1 MPRQDFYIKKLL
13 QDPARFADL
22 YNAEIFHG
30 KQILKAELL
39 SPVSTESGIAITN
52 RSGRRQTIQ
61 RRRDI
66 AMKAS
71 IGACFI
77 VAGCEAQGE
86 IHYGMPIRSLT
97 YDALDYTEQLTE
109 IQKEHRKKK
118 DLTKSP
124 EFLSGII
131 RRDKLQPVLTLVLYC
146 GKDPW
151 DGPKSL
157 YDMLDLRGPTECIPD
172 LLAAL
177 PDYRINL
184 VDIRK
189 IENLSLY
196 KTGLQQVF
204 GMLKYSAEKSKFY
217 NYITSNHDQIS
228 MLDDNALTAVM
239 GLLGENRRLMKYL
252 AAPGREEGYTM
263 CQAIDDLIADG
274 KLEGKREGEKEGE
287 VRMASLIS
295 ILLKENRL
303 DLIAEISGN
312 EQLRR
317 QLFQHYHL

>member
-52 RSGRRQTIQ
+52 RSGRKQTIQ

-118 DLTKSP
+118 D
-124 EFLSGII
+124 
-131 RRDKLQPVLTLVLYC
+131 
-146 GKDPW
+146 
-151 DGPKSL
+151 
-157 YDMLDLRGPTECIPD
+157 
-172 LLAAL
+172 
-177 PDYRINL
+177 
-184 VDIRK
+184 
-189 IENLSLY
+189 
-196 KTGLQQVF
+196 
-204 GMLKYSAEKSKFY
+204 
-217 NYITSNHDQIS
+217 
-228 MLDDNALTAVM
+228 
-239 GLLGENRRLMKYL
+239 
-252 AAPGREEGYTM
+252 
-263 CQAIDDLIADG
+263 
-274 KLEGKREGEKEGE
+274 
-287 VRMASLIS
+287 
-295 ILLKENRL
+295 
-303 DLIAEISGN
+303 
-312 EQLRR
+312 
-317 QLFQHYHL
+317 

>member
-52 RSGRRQTIQ
+52 RSGRKQTIQ

-118 DLTKSP
+118 DLAKARNFCPASP
-124 EFLSGII
+124 AVTNSSLSSHWSCT
-131 RRDKLQPVLTLVLYC
+131 V
-146 GKDPW
+146 
-151 DGPKSL
+151 
-157 YDMLDLRGPTECIPD
+157 E
-172 LLAAL
+172 
-177 PDYRINL
+177 RIH
-184 VDIRK
+184 
-189 IENLSLY
+189 
-196 KTGLQQVF
+196 
-204 GMLKYSAEKSKFY
+204 GMVQKVST
-217 NYITSNHDQIS
+217 ICWI
-228 MLDDNALTAVM
+228 
-239 GLLGENRRLMKYL
+239 
-252 AAPGREEGYTM
+252 
-263 CQAIDDLIADG
+263 
-274 KLEGKREGEKEGE
+274 
-287 VRMASLIS
+287 
-295 ILLKENRL
+295 
-303 DLIAEISGN
+303 
-312 EQLRR
+312 
-317 QLFQHYHL
+317 